1 MEISMNDTIDI
12 CKKYI
17 DDNNINGLQEFSI
30 SLLEFNYDWPYLF
43 QKVYLHSCLKK
54 RADMAEWLYSTMY
67 SKMDP
72 IQQIALR
79 QIFPYGK
86 YLLTK

>member
-1 MEISMNDTIDI
+1 MALSISDTIDI

-17 DDNNINGLQEFSI
+17 DDANLEELQRFSF
-30 SLLEFNYDWPYLF
+30 SLLEFNYDWLYLF
-43 QKVYLHSCLKK
+43 QKVYLHACLKK
-54 RADMAEWLYSTMY
+54 RADMAEWLHSTMY

-79 QIFPYGK
+79 QVFPYGK
-86 YLLTK
+86 HLLTK

>member
-1 MEISMNDTIDI
+1 MDDTIDI

-17 DDNNINGLQEFSI
+17 NDNNFEEFQEFSI
-30 SLLEFNYDWPYLF
+30 SLLDFQYDWSYLF

-54 RADMAEWLYSTMY
+54 RLDIAEWLHNTMY
-67 SKMDP
+67 CRMDP
-72 IQQIALR
+72 IEQMALR

-86 YLLTK
+86 YLLNK

>member
-1 MEISMNDTIDI
+1 MPMNDIIDI

-17 DDNNINGLQEFSI
+17 NENNFVNLQEFSS
-30 SLLEFNYDWPYLF
+30 SLLDFNFDWPYLF
-43 QKVYLHSCLKK
+43 QKVYLHACLKK
-54 RADMAEWLYSTMY
+54 RSDMAEWLHATMY

-79 QIFPYGK
+79 QVFPYGK

>member
-1 MEISMNDTIDI
+1 MAISMNDTIDI

-17 DDNNINGLQEFSI
+17 DDNNINGLQEFSM

-43 QKVYLHSCLKK
+43 QKVYLHACLKK
-54 RADMAEWLYSTMY
+54 RPDMAEWLHTAMY
-67 SKMDP
+67 SKMDK

-79 QIFPYGK
+79 QVFPYGK

>member
-1 MEISMNDTIDI
+1 MALSMSDTIDI

-17 DDNNINGLQEFSI
+17 DDSNLEELQRFSY
-30 SLLEFNYDWPYLF
+30 SLLEFSYDWPYLF
-43 QKVYLHSCLKK
+43 QKVYLHACLKK
-54 RADMAEWLYSTMY
+54 RADMAEWLHTCMY
-67 SKMDP
+67 SKMDE

-79 QIFPYGK
+79 QVFPYGK

>member
-1 MEISMNDTIDI
+1 MSISDTIDI

-17 DDNNINGLQEFSI
+17 NENNFQEFQEFCS
-30 SLLEFNYDWPYLF
+30 SLLNLNYDWPYIF
-43 QKVYLHSCLKK
+43 QKVYIHSCLKK
-54 RADMAEWLYSTMY
+54 RQDISEWLHTTMY

-79 QIFPYGK
+79 QVFPYGK
-86 YLLTK
+86 YLLNK

>member
-1 MEISMNDTIDI
+1 MNDTIDI

>member
-1 MEISMNDTIDI
+1 MPMNDIIDI

-17 DDNNINGLQEFSI
+17 NENDFVNLQEFSS
-30 SLLEFNYDWPYLF
+30 SLLDFNFDWPYLF
-43 QKVYLHSCLKK
+43 QKVYLHACLKK
-54 RADMAEWLYSTMY
+54 RSDMAEWLHTTMY

-79 QIFPYGK
+79 QVFPYGK